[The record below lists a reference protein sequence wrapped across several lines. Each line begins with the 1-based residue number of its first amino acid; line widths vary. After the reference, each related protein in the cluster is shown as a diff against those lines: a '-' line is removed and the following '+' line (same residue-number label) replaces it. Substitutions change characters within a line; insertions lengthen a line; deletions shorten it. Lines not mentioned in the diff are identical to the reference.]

1 MPTRIKK
8 EFSYCASVYFQD
20 EFLINLYDVVLFMDV
35 ITDSMYE
42 QSIAIERVKFL
53 FENLLSDVMFINEN
67 QIEKIKSFENLGVK
81 VCTLPEEPFDQIVG
95 IALLTKI
102 NAITE
107 NRFLC
112 TDIGV
117 TSKLSDGVEFLFSI
131 EEPIGPFETK
141 GKWWNE
147 SYCKISD
154 YKNTTKDKIVRLS
167 KQKKDWDSF
176 NLGWTKPKNEKN
188 NRAEINFTQHNE
200 K

>member
-8 EFSYCASVYFQD
+8 EFSCCASVYFQN
-20 EFLINLYDVVLFMDV
+20 EFLLNLYDVVLFMDV

-42 QSIAIERVKFL
+42 QSIAIDRVKFL

-67 QIEKIKSFENLGVK
+67 QTEKIKSFENLGVK
-81 VCTLPEEPFDQIVG
+81 VCTLPEEPYDQIVG

-112 TDIGV
+112 TDIGI

-131 EEPIGPFETK
+131 EEPIGPFESK

-147 SYCKISD
+147 PYCKISD
-154 YKNTTKDKIVRLS
+154 YKNTTKDKIVKLS
-167 KQKKDWDSF
+167 KQKKDWDSY
-176 NLGWTKPKNEKN
+176 NLGWIKPKNEKN